1 MLLGISS
8 GIKQINFDT
17 IKTDSSNNKMMKNM
31 TKNNVIVVGGG
42 MVGAAMAIKL
52 AQQGFGVRIIEKHL
66 IDPSHIFSSDKV
78 DIRVSAINRFSENL
92 LDELG
97 AMPLLR
103 QNRIAPYQQLE
114 AFERGGDNLLF
125 DCADINTTHLGHLI
139 ENNLIQACL
148 WQQFDHYKI
157 EVIEQA
163 TPITKIEQTSDL
175 ITLEYGAQTYT
186 ADLVIAADGGQS
198 QLRDKANI
206 GITGWQYQQHC
217 MGVLIKLDAPQQIK
231 TWQQFTPS
239 GPLAFL
245 PMQAPHANLI
255 WYDDANTLQAFKG
268 LSPTQLKT
276 HILNKFPELAG
287 DFEVQTH
294 AIFPLTRQHAN
305 NYSQGRLV
313 LVGDA
318 AHTINP
324 LAGQGVNLG
333 FQDVVALAEVLD
345 NAGDI
350 GCPLMLKEYERAR
363 RKANLL
369 MMSMMDAC
377 YFGFSNQ
384 VAPLKWAR
392 SQFLKMA
399 NNTGPIKNWVLKYAI
414 SGELS

>member
-1 MLLGISS
+1 MT
-8 GIKQINFDT
+8 Q
-17 IKTDSSNNKMMKNM
+17 NK
-31 TKNNVIVVGGG
+31 VIVVGGG

-52 AQQGFGVRIIEKHL
+52 AQQGKAVRIIEKHL
-66 IDPSHIFSSDKV
+66 IDPSKILSSDIV

-97 AMPLLR
+97 AMPILR

-139 ENNLIQACL
+139 ENNLIQASL
-148 WQQFDHYKI
+148 WQQFEQYNI
-157 EVIEQA
+157 EVIEQSA
-163 TPITKIEQTSDL
+163 PITSIEQAADA
-175 ITLEYGAQTYT
+175 ITLVYGEQTFT

-198 QLRDKANI
+198 QLRNKANI

-231 TWQQFTPS
+231 TWQQFTPT

-245 PMQAPHANLI
+245 PMQAPYANLI
-255 WYDDANTLQAFKG
+255 WYDDANTLQGFKG
-268 LSPTQLKT
+268 LSPAELKVN
-276 HILNKFPELAG
+276 ILNKFPKLAG
-287 DFEVQTH
+287 DFEVQSH
-294 AIFPLTRQHAN
+294 AVFPLTRQHAN

-333 FQDVVALAEVLD
+333 FQDVVALAEVLLGTSD
-345 NAGDI
+345 V
-350 GCPLMLKEYERAR
+350 GCLLKLKEYERSR

-384 VAPLKWAR
+384 VTPLKWAR

-399 NNTGPIKNWVLKYAI
+399 NNTGPLKNWVLKYAI

>member
-1 MLLGISS
+1 MT
-8 GIKQINFDT
+8 Q
-17 IKTDSSNNKMMKNM
+17 NK
-31 TKNNVIVVGGG
+31 VIVVGGG

-52 AQQGFGVRIIEKHL
+52 AQQGKAVRIIEKHL
-66 IDPSHIFSSDKV
+66 IDPSKILSSDIV

-97 AMPLLR
+97 AMPILR

-139 ENNLIQACL
+139 ENNLIQASL
-148 WQQFDHYKI
+148 WQQFEQYNI
-157 EVIEQA
+157 EVIEQSA
-163 TPITKIEQTSDL
+163 PITSIEQAADA
-175 ITLEYGAQTYT
+175 ITLVYGEQTFT

-198 QLRDKANI
+198 QLRNKANI

-231 TWQQFTPS
+231 TWQQFTPT

-245 PMQAPHANLI
+245 PMQAPYANLI
-255 WYDDANTLQAFKG
+255 WYDDANTLQGFKG
-268 LSPTQLKT
+268 LSPAELKVN
-276 HILNKFPELAG
+276 ILNKFPELAG
-287 DFEVQTH
+287 DFEVQSH
-294 AIFPLTRQHAN
+294 AVFPLTRQHAN

-333 FQDVVALAEVLD
+333 FQDVVALAEVLLGTSD
-345 NAGDI
+345 V
-350 GCPLMLKEYERAR
+350 GCLLKLKEYERSR

-384 VAPLKWAR
+384 VTPLKWAR

-399 NNTGPIKNWVLKYAI
+399 NNTGPLKNWVLKYAI

>member
-1 MLLGISS
+1 
-8 GIKQINFDT
+8 
-17 IKTDSSNNKMMKNM
+17 M
-31 TKNNVIVVGGG
+31 TKNKVIVVGAG

-52 AQQGFGVRIIEKHL
+52 AQQGKAVRIIEKKL
-66 IDPSHIFSSDKV
+66 INPQQVLSSDQV
-78 DIRVSAINRFSENL
+78 DIRVSAINRFSEKL

-97 AMPLLR
+97 AMALLKQSR
-103 QNRIAPYQQLE
+103 LAPYQQLE

-139 ENNLIQACL
+139 ENNLIQASL
-148 WQQFDHYKI
+148 WQQFEQYNI

-163 TPITKIEQTSDL
+163 APITSIEQTSDA
-175 ITLEYGAQTYT
+175 ITLVYGEQTYT

-198 QLRDKANI
+198 QLRTKANI

-217 MGVLIKLDAPQQIK
+217 MGVLIKLDAPQQVK
-231 TWQQFTPS
+231 TWQQFTPT

-245 PMQAPHANLI
+245 PMQAPYANLI
-255 WYDDANTLQAFKG
+255 WYDDANTLQSFKG
-268 LSPTQLKT
+268 LNPLQLKT
-276 HILNKFPELAG
+276 HIVKKFPELAG
-287 DFEVQTH
+287 DFTVLKQ
-294 AIFPLTRQHAN
+294 AVFPLARQHAN
-305 NYSQGRLV
+305 KYSQGRLV

-333 FQDVVALAEVLD
+333 FQDVVALAQVLLSAD
-345 NAGDI
+345 DI
-350 GCPLMLKEYERAR
+350 GCPLKLNEHEKSR

-384 VAPLKWAR
+384 ITPLKWAR
-392 SQFLKMA
+392 SQFLKIA
-399 NNTGPIKNWVLKYAI
+399 NNAGPVKNWVLKYAI
-414 SGELS
+414 SGELD

>member
-1 MLLGISS
+1 MT
-8 GIKQINFDT
+8 Q
-17 IKTDSSNNKMMKNM
+17 NK
-31 TKNNVIVVGGG
+31 VIVVGGG

-52 AQQGFGVRIIEKHL
+52 AQQGKAVRIIEKHL
-66 IDPSHIFSSDKV
+66 IDPSKILSSDIV

-97 AMPLLR
+97 AMPILR

-139 ENNLIQACL
+139 ENNLIQASL
-148 WQQFDHYKI
+148 WQQFEQYNI
-157 EVIEQA
+157 EVIEQSA
-163 TPITKIEQTSDL
+163 PITSIEQAADA
-175 ITLEYGAQTYT
+175 ITLVYGEQTFT

-198 QLRDKANI
+198 QLRNKANI

-231 TWQQFTPS
+231 TWQQFTPT

-245 PMQAPHANLI
+245 PMQAPYANLI
-255 WYDDANTLQAFKG
+255 WYDDANTLQGFKG
-268 LSPTQLKT
+268 LSPAELKVN
-276 HILNKFPELAG
+276 ILNKFPELAG
-287 DFEVQTH
+287 DFEVQSH
-294 AIFPLTRQHAN
+294 AVFPLTRQHAN

-333 FQDVVALAEVLD
+333 FQDVVALAEVLLSTSD
-345 NAGDI
+345 V
-350 GCPLMLKEYERAR
+350 GCLLKLKEYERSR

-384 VAPLKWAR
+384 VTPLKWAR

-399 NNTGPIKNWVLKYAI
+399 NNTGPLKNWVLKYAI

>member
-1 MLLGISS
+1 
-8 GIKQINFDT
+8 
-17 IKTDSSNNKMMKNM
+17 M
-31 TKNNVIVVGGG
+31 TKNKVIVVGAG

-52 AQQGFGVRIIEKHL
+52 AQQGKAVRIIEKKL
-66 IDPSHIFSSDKV
+66 INPQQVLSSDQV
-78 DIRVSAINRFSENL
+78 DIRVSAINRFSEKL

-97 AMPLLR
+97 AMALLKQSR
-103 QNRIAPYQQLE
+103 LAPYQQLE

-139 ENNLIQACL
+139 ENNLIQASL
-148 WQQFDHYKI
+148 WQQFEQYNI

-163 TPITKIEQTSDL
+163 APITSIEQTSDA
-175 ITLEYGAQTYT
+175 ITLVYGEQTYT

-198 QLRDKANI
+198 QLRTKANI

-217 MGVLIKLDAPQQIK
+217 MGVLIKLDAPQQVK
-231 TWQQFTPS
+231 TWQQFTPT

-245 PMQAPHANLI
+245 PMQAPYANLI
-255 WYDDANTLQAFKG
+255 WYDDANTLQSFKG
-268 LSPTQLKT
+268 LNPLQLKT
-276 HILNKFPELAG
+276 HIVKKFPELAG
-287 DFEVQTH
+287 DFTVLKQ
-294 AIFPLTRQHAN
+294 AVFPLARQHAN
-305 NYSQGRLV
+305 KYSQGRLV

-333 FQDVVALAEVLD
+333 FQDAVALAQVLLSAD
-345 NAGDI
+345 DI
-350 GCPLMLKEYERAR
+350 GCPLKLNEYEKSR

-384 VAPLKWAR
+384 ITPLKWAR
-392 SQFLKMA
+392 SQFLKIA
-399 NNTGPIKNWVLKYAI
+399 NNAGPVKNWVLKYAI
-414 SGELS
+414 SGELD